1 MSVSAEALRLH
12 IDYTAWASAR
22 LLDAAGALTAEELTR
37 DFQTADKSVLDTMAH
52 VFAADRIWLS
62 RLQGA
67 PRATFIDPQ
76 DRQLSALQQEWPA
89 LLDRW
94 KEYVAGIDD
103 EQARMQ
109 ISYNDLKG
117 NPHSQPLWQILL
129 HVVNHGTHH
138 RGQAAGFIRAMGHK
152 PPVLDLIAFYRS
164 RPIDNSR

>member
-22 LLDAAGALTAEELTR
+22 LLDAAAALTAEELTR
-37 DFQTADKSVLDTMAH
+37 DFQTADKTVLDTLAH

-76 DRQLSALQQEWPA
+76 DRQLSALQREWPV

-94 KEYVAGIDD
+94 KEYVAGISD
-103 EQARMQ
+103 EQARKH

-129 HVVNHGTHH
+129 HIVNHGTHH
-138 RGQAAGFIRAMGHK
+138 RGQAAGFVRAMGHK

-164 RPIDNSR
+164 H